1 MEWTEKLNPYVSLQL
16 TPGPD
21 VTDAVVKKAYK
32 KMALLKHPDRN
43 RNNPNA
49 AAEFVVVEEAYR
61 VLLDKKAKGA
71 LDDYLEA
78 KAARDVRDSKAT
90 DKRRKM
96 REELERKEKMATS
109 ERTEEEVARMRLK
122 VELDRLRR
130 KAEEEAHQQRM
141 QHAAITA
148 AMLAARSA
156 PTPSATAA
164 APASGGGVFDTAN
177 LSSKADASREASDET
192 KAQLRRSLKVSWDPS
207 SGKCYSQAELQ
218 AIFLALGTVED
229 VMMLEQR
236 KKRKVSALVVMG
248 SEEQAAH
255 AATCVC
261 GDLADPL
268 LVMPLLKLAPEVGQS
283 GPESEQ
289 SRSQH
294 QQPGQQHGSGTAG
307 VAMMQGV
314 GGMSQVSGGGGVW
327 DGAVG
332 AGRSVQS
339 SSSWQ
344 GLATAGNATAGRP
357 LFPSSAPMGGAGGGG
372 SSSSGGAAPAQS
384 NPATTAAGVGA
395 GVTGGS
401 WSNPHATFLA
411 GGASLHGPSLHGG
424 TGEPVTRAFPL
435 FASSSLPV
443 VGIGKGKVS
452 GCSSFSSAGLGAA
465 PRGVQNVAGGMEAQI
480 LEKMRRAAERNKAL
494 AAAQAEAA
502 ADNE

>member
-1 MEWTEKLNPYVSLQL
+1 MLQRCL
-16 TPGPD
+16 IWS
-21 VTDAVVKKAYK
+21 
-32 KMALLKHPDRN
+32 N
-43 RNNPNA
+43 SNNLFCPPQ
-49 AAEFVVVEEAYR
+49 
-61 VLLDKKAKGA
+61 
-71 LDDYLEA
+71 
-78 KAARDVRDSKAT
+78 
-90 DKRRKM
+90 
-96 REELERKEKMATS
+96 
-109 ERTEEEVARMRLK
+109 

-218 AIFLALGTVED
+218 AIFSALGTVED
-229 VMMLEQR
+229 VMMLEQK
-236 KKRKVSALVVMG
+236 KKRKASALVVMG

-283 GPESEQ
+283 GPEFEQ
-289 SRSQH
+289 SGLEH

-307 VAMMQGV
+307 VATMQGV
-314 GGMSQVSGGGGVW
+314 GGMSQGSGSGGGVW

-344 GLATAGNATAGRP
+344 GHATAGKATAGRP

-372 SSSSGGAAPAQS
+372 RSSSGGAAPDQS
-384 NPATTAAGVGA
+384 KPATTAGRIGA
-395 GVTGGS
+395 ESFPGVTGGS
-401 WSNPHATFLA
+401 WSNPHTTFPA
-411 GGASLHGPSLHGG
+411 GGVSLHGPSLHGG
-424 TGEPVTRAFPL
+424 TGEPVTRAFPV
-435 FASSSLPV
+435 FAASSIPV

-480 LEKMRRAAERNKAL
+480 LDKMRRAAERNKAL